1 MVGLKCSVRAVINMN
16 HAGPAAESF
25 FLLALASCVAQ
36 MLVGG
41 LWMLANRS

>member
-1 MVGLKCSVRAVINMN
+1 M

-25 FLLALASCVAQ
+25 FLALASCVAQ